1 MFQVRLKEL
10 RERAGFSQA
19 VLAKKVG
26 VAQST
31 VGMWESGRNK
41 PENSKLEALATLFNV
56 STDYLL
62 GRDEPTQ
69 TIDEQLSEI
78 DFALSGE
85 IRDLNDD
92 EKQDVLDFVRFKRAQ
107 RKE

>member
-31 VGMWESGRNK
+31 VGMWESGIIKCITRK
-41 PENSKLEALATLFNV
+41 RRL
-56 STDYLL
+56 YLWQ
-62 GRDEPTQ
+62 G
-69 TIDEQLSEI
+69 
-78 DFALSGE
+78 
-85 IRDLNDD
+85 
-92 EKQDVLDFVRFKRAQ
+92 K
-107 RKE
+107 